1 MHSEYFDHSYEPY
14 SSNSPFGIEEYI
26 PEAQSSN
33 IEDSDKEESD
43 DGNYNMDN
51 VNEISL
57 KVDDSFSD
65 WESVQKV
72 IDLYAKQNGFV
83 ANKSRKDIDLVDKM
97 TIRRS
102 DKAIFHISLIHTRW
116 FNSVPTDSM
125 DFITVVNGEKKH
137 TSIPLSYITHL
148 RTDNVY
154 TPTIKDHC
162 NKKIQYGTAM
172 GVAKTG
178 IQVAIAEGVTAELIE
193 IITQFIMKYRRNT
206 GLNVE
211 STKNQFTFSAQ
222 ESFTQESFTQEVR
235 RPLVPLLN
243 VSNPE
248 YHRPKGRP
256 PKRLKSSI
264 EESKNLDVVQR
275 TCGYCSAKGHNI
287 RSCSKYKATLNIDK
301 ENTINE
307 V

>member
-43 DGNYNMDN
+43 D
-51 VNEISL
+51 
-57 KVDDSFSD
+57 
-65 WESVQKV
+65 
-72 IDLYAKQNGFV
+72 
-83 ANKSRKDIDLVDKM
+83 
-97 TIRRS
+97 
-102 DKAIFHISLIHTRW
+102 
-116 FNSVPTDSM
+116 
-125 DFITVVNGEKKH
+125 
-137 TSIPLSYITHL
+137 
-148 RTDNVY
+148 
-154 TPTIKDHC
+154 
-162 NKKIQYGTAM
+162 
-172 GVAKTG
+172 
-178 IQVAIAEGVTAELIE
+178 
-193 IITQFIMKYRRNT
+193 
-206 GLNVE
+206 
-211 STKNQFTFSAQ
+211 AQ